1 MSGARSTPLF
11 LSSSKDAT
19 GDSDE
24 TSFTV
29 RLEPPLR
36 ISDTATKVSA
46 YIDSATVP
54 YSFPNVT
61 STTGT
66 VVVRMPLGVGQGN
79 SGEITLTLPTGVYD
93 LTEIAQQLN
102 TAVNTYLH
110 NNGYPVLTGDW
121 KYYDFGTNATVTATG
136 APNFCSLLPDFH
148 KNRIKLT
155 LNYDDSEI
163 DFADNDTTLDDLLG
177 FTSKCSRT
185 SQAQIVVPGGG
196 YAISGSF
203 RTVLYEAGGA
213 SWNNVDFT
221 VAAGTYTTTTLAL
234 EINTKFVAAVTARS
248 GSEYDTPTIASLGA
262 ASASNPLIKTLSLQ
276 ASNEVPGEFRVD
288 FTYDNFDPPPAA
300 IVAGNCQIG
309 KVNSGGTNIN
319 SVAEIAVIKQ
329 LIGNIDYLA
338 STGDHTRAAGW
349 TGGLSTSQFTAENA
363 ATIDKV
369 TEVGIAAPGLAHGSY
384 SADGNS
390 AGSSL
395 ARFQVTGGPGSNMVF
410 RPPLPIKV
418 DVSHLIGGLVSE
430 VKLML
435 VDQHGTQ
442 IDSLLGEKFSVVLVI
457 ESE

>member
-1 MSGARSTPLF
+1 MSSTSIPLF

-19 GDSDE
+19 DDSDE

-29 RLEPPLR
+29 RLQPPLR
-36 ISDTATKVSA
+36 LSDTATKVSA

-61 STTGT
+61 ATTGK
-66 VVVRMPLGVGQGN
+66 VVVRIPLGPGYSN
-79 SGEITLTLPTGVYD
+79 SGEVILTLPTGVYD

-110 NNGYPVLTGDW
+110 TNGYPILTGDW
-121 KYYDFGTNATVTATG
+121 LYYDFGTNAEVTATSK
-136 APNFCSLLPDFH
+136 PNFCSLLPDFH
-148 KNRIKLT
+148 KNRIQLT

-163 DFADNDTTLDDLLG
+163 DFADTNTSLDDLLG
-177 FTSKCSRT
+177 FTSKCTRT
-185 SQAQIVVPGGG
+185 AQAQIVVPAGG
-196 YAISGSF
+196 YILSGSF
-203 RTVLYEAGGA
+203 RTLVYEAA
-213 SWNNVDFT
+213 APSWENVDIA
-221 VAAGTYTTTTLAL
+221 VAAGTYTSTSLAL

-262 ASASNPLIKTLSLQ
+262 ATASNPLIKTIRLA
-276 ASNEVPGEFRVD
+276 ASDEVPGEFRVD
-288 FTYDNFDPPPAA
+288 FDYDNYVNASPSAVGTCQLGEYDSNGVNNNSAA
-300 IVAGNCQIG
+300 EVTLMKLLVG
-309 KVNSGGTNIN
+309 NIN
-319 SVAEIAVIKQ
+319 YFASV
-329 LIGNIDYLA
+329 
-338 STGDHTRAAGW
+338 GDHTRAGGW
-349 TGGLSTSQFTAENA
+349 TGGLSTAKFTAENA

-390 AGSSL
+390 AGSTL

-442 IDSLLGEKFSVVLVI
+442 IDSLLGEKFSVVLVL